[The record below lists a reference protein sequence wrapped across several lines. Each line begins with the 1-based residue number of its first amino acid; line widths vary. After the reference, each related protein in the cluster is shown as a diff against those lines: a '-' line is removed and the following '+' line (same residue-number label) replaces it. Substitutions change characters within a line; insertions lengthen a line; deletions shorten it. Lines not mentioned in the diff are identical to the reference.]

1 MRLAVGLTVI
11 GALLLV
17 SGALMV
23 LAGEAMGL
31 ASPGPWHHLVGA
43 GETLAILGFAVGLAV
58 VFVLASGASRNGLP
72 DAAAAQ
78 HGHAAQR
85 GHGGQRGRGGRRG
98 RDAAAEDWLSPLRPA
113 GTEQVP
119 ETERQPM
126 HDPAQERGLPGY
138 ADDGW
143 HPEELSATYADLSG
157 LAGEI
162 YDPGQ
167 ADQQPSWP
175 DMRPWQ
181 EALPQFDPATDPHRD
196 YQAQTLPT
204 GEPEARRPEARG

>member
-1 MRLAVGLTVI
+1 MRLAVGLTCI

-17 SGALMV
+17 SGALMA

-58 VFVLASGASRNGLP
+58 VFVLASGASRNDRP
-72 DAAAAQ
+72 DEAAARQ
-78 HGHAAQR
+78 GHTAQR
-85 GHGGQRGRGGRRG
+85 GRAGQRRRRRG
-98 RDAAAEDWLSPLRPA
+98 RDAAAEDWLSPLRAP
-113 GTEQVP
+113 GMEQVP
-119 ETERQPM
+119 ETERQPV
-126 HDPAQERGLPGY
+126 QERGLPGY

-157 LAGEI
+157 FAGEI

-181 EALPQFDPATDPHRD
+181 EALPQFDTAADPHRD
-196 YQAQTLPT
+196 YQAQGLPA
-204 GEPEARRPEARG
+204 GEPETRRPEGRS

>member
-1 MRLAVGLTVI
+1 MRLAVGLTCI

-17 SGALMV
+17 SGALMA

-58 VFVLASGASRNGLP
+58 VFVLASGASRNDLP
-72 DAAAAQ
+72 DEAAPQQA
-78 HGHAAQR
+78 HAAQR
-85 GHGGQRGRGGRRG
+85 GRAGQRRRRRG
-98 RDAAAEDWLSPLRPA
+98 RDAAADDWLSPLRPP

-119 ETERQPM
+119 ETERQPL
-126 HDPAQERGLPGY
+126 HEPVQERGLPGY

-157 LAGEI
+157 FASEI

-181 EALPQFDPATDPHRD
+181 EALPRFDTAADAHRD
-196 YQAQTLPT
+196 YQAQALPA
-204 GEPEARRPEARG
+204 GEPEARRPEGRG

>member
-1 MRLAVGLTVI
+1 MRLAVGLTCI

-17 SGALMV
+17 SGALMA

-31 ASPGPWHHLVGA
+31 ASPGSWHHLVGV

-58 VFVLASGASRNGLP
+58 VFVLASGASRNDLP
-72 DAAAAQ
+72 DEAAQ
-78 HGHAAQR
+78 QGHVAQR

-113 GTEQVP
+113 GTPQVP
-119 ETERQPM
+119 ETERQPR
-126 HDPAQERGLPGY
+126 HEPVQERGLPGY

-157 LAGEI
+157 FAGEI

-167 ADQQPSWP
+167 ADQEPSWP

-181 EALPQFDPATDPHRD
+181 EALPRFDPAADPHRD
-196 YQAQTLPT
+196 YQALPAR
-204 GEPEARRPEARG
+204 EPEARRPEGRG

>member
-17 SGALMV
+17 SGALMA

-58 VFVLASGASRNGLP
+58 VFVLASGASRNDLP
-72 DAAAAQ
+72 DEAAAQ
-78 HGHAAQR
+78 QGHAAQR
-85 GHGGQRGRGGRRG
+85 GRAGQWGRRRG
-98 RDAAAEDWLSPLRPA
+98 RDAAAEDWLSPLRPP

-119 ETERQPM
+119 ETERQSLHEPV
-126 HDPAQERGLPGY
+126 QERGLPGY

-157 LAGEI
+157 FAGEI

-181 EALPQFDPATDPHRD
+181 EALPRFDTAADPHRD
-196 YQAQTLPT
+196 YQAQALPA
-204 GEPEARRPEARG
+204 GEPEARRPEGRG